1 MIAAPKP
8 WRRSPVIAVWLI
20 VGLVASTI
28 LVLALSLGP
37 LHWRGSFIIIPIT
50 FITIY
55 AVGGMIVPMLGARR
69 LNDTLSDYE
78 DGSAELVAV
87 PVRIRSL
94 SSAAQ
99 VAYPALL
106 AGRRGWIPLVIHSN
120 GVTVAATHLPITA
133 LAEITRNSGTVAL
146 RLPGDPATA
155 SIELGYLVRSAVTI
169 NALDVAVD
177 ALTDHVTPVDER

>member
-1 MIAAPKP
+1 MGVPKP

-20 VGLVASTI
+20 VGVLTSMI

-50 FITIY
+50 VITIY
-55 AVGGMIVPMLGARR
+55 VVGGMIVPVLGARR
-69 LNDTLSDYE
+69 LNDTLSEYE

-99 VAYPALL
+99 VAHPALL
-106 AGRRGWIPLVIHSN
+106 AGRRGWIPLVIHSD

-133 LAEITRNSGTVAL
+133 LAEFTRNSGIVAL

-169 NALDVAVD
+169 NALHAAVD
-177 ALTDHVTPVDER
+177 ALSGRVTPVEDR